1 MWVHSTSVYAYVDNT
16 SVYVYVDST
25 SVYAHVDSISVYAH
39 VDSTSVYAH
48 VAHRLQSFV
57 FYLFVLSVLLGY
69 AVCSVSPGVLL
80 PLPSST
86 GITECAATLHFY
98 VGIRDLTSGPL
109 GSSCL
114 CGRPLTQ

>member
-1 MWVHSTSVYAYVDNT
+1 MHIR
-16 SVYVYVDST
+16 VDST
-25 SVYAHVDSISVYAH
+25 SVYAHVDNTSVYAYVDSISVYAH
-39 VDSTSVYAH
+39 VDNTSVYAH